1 MLFDAL
7 PMVKSE
13 SVETIKIDTT
23 EPENEPSSKKAQ
35 YHRDP
40 SDWELEPVAV
50 TKSYR
55 NQDFLNSSHARSLRI
70 MCEQEETMQRL
81 AANGV
86 RATIQFFGSA
96 RARDRHQF
104 DKAMAET
111 VAKLDAA
118 APESDA
124 HTDAEERI
132 KKLKQI
138 EWMVPYMASIQELA
152 RRVTAW
158 SMTRHSR
165 QAVSGVDRTKSAL
178 RMSRENLVELGSASM
193 TGVEGGELGAADK
206 DEPPRSPNP
215 VTSFSKSPVLHRRY
229 KYLPHHTDSNHPD
242 ARSSKAA
249 DLFVCTGGGPGF
261 MEAANRGAS
270 QVPGGRSIGMGIS
283 LPFETGLNP
292 YVTPELAFEY
302 HYFFTRK
309 FGMAYYMQ
317 ALVAAPG
324 GFGTMD
330 ELFELMTLKQ
340 TGKMNRNMPIVLFG
354 KSYWQTILNWNAI
367 AEFGTISQ
375 KEVDDLLFTDS
386 VDEAFDFITSRLEE
400 LQRTIAK

>member
-124 HTDAEERI
+124 HTDVLPLRLEPTTSGAVLLTRS
-132 KKLKQI
+132 
-138 EWMVPYMASIQELA
+138 VVTSTA
-152 RRVTAW
+152 RYPP
-158 SMTRHSR
+158 HR
-165 QAVSGVDRTKSAL
+165 QR
-178 RMSRENLVELGSASM
+178 SAS
-193 TGVEGGELGAADK
+193 
-206 DEPPRSPNP
+206 
-215 VTSFSKSPVLHRRY
+215 
-229 KYLPHHTDSNHPD
+229 
-242 ARSSKAA
+242 RSSSRSNGW
-249 DLFVCTGGGPGF
+249 CPTW
-261 MEAANRGAS
+261 RAS
-270 QVPGGRSIGMGIS
+270 RSS
-283 LPFETGLNP
+283 
-292 YVTPELAFEY
+292 
-302 HYFFTRK
+302 R
-309 FGMAYYMQ
+309 
-317 ALVAAPG
+317 
-324 GFGTMD
+324 
-330 ELFELMTLKQ
+330 
-340 TGKMNRNMPIVLFG
+340 
-354 KSYWQTILNWNAI
+354 
-367 AEFGTISQ
+367 AE
-375 KEVDDLLFTDS
+375 
-386 VDEAFDFITSRLEE
+386 
-400 LQRTIAK
+400 